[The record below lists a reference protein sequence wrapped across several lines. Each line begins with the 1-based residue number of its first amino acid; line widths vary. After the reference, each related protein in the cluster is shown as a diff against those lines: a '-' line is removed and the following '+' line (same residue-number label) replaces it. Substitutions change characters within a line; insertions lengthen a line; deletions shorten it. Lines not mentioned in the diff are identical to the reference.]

1 MYDQSKTNYIL
12 ERNENIIN
20 YGEVQLE
27 ITIQKYITFLI
38 CLT

>member
-12 ERNENIIN
+12 KRNENIIN

-27 ITIQKYITFLI
+27 IVVQKYITFLI